1 MAISSW
7 GGCGWPIYAV
17 GATRCRLEIHPY
29 DKYSWR
35 KNHTIYPQNLFFSPT
50 ANPNSFPL
58 PDPSISH
65 SQNQTEEKILVFT
78 LILLWILLI
87 SIFCVSF
94 LNFWDWVLLCLPF
107 FFLMCFPSFFL
118 CCWFSFGLIHSGENW
133 CGWNCRLCDGLS
145 ELLLCVEKES
155 GGKNFK
161 KKNRKKIK
169 NLFM

>member
-35 KNHTIYPQNLFFSPT
+35 KNHTIYPQNLSFSPT

-65 SQNQTEEKILVFT
+65 SQNQTGEKILVFT

-94 LNFWDWVLLCLPF
+94 LNFWDWVLLCLLF
-107 FFLMCFPSFFL
+107 FFLMCFPSSFF
-118 CCWFSFGLIHSGENW
+118 S
-133 CGWNCRLCDGLS
+133 
-145 ELLLCVEKES
+145 LLLIFLWFDPFWRKLMWLKLSAMRWALRIVVVSWKGKWRKE
-155 GGKNFK
+155 
-161 KKNRKKIK
+161 
-169 NLFM
+169 